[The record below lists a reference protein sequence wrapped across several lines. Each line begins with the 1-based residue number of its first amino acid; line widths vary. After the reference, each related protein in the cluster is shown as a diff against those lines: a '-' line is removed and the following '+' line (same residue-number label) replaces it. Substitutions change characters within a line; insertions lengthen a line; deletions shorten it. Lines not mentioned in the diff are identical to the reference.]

1 MTLLNR
7 QDEFKNLS
15 KKSVY
20 ITFLFFNLQNI
31 NKIKEIVNVYNQY
44 KQFCMQ
50 ITSYLDSKNIAQRKE
65 AEERMGDFATMS
77 EEIMQVYLYQHI
89 VNMVQKYKAKLY
101 EQRRDAYYSARLAAA
116 IAYQLIGD
124 KKVIYKQ
131 FEYTLGE
138 IHLYYSK
145 QKSSSQGQPGEHEI
159 TLEELENYNRLKKMF
174 RDKKMREQD
183 LFVFQKQEVY
193 CPKEVTEQF
202 KKIDAIDPFEFKD
215 GIDTESISYI
225 YLNAFNQFRYEN
237 EVSSTSTTPLIP

>member
-1 MTLLNR
+1 M
-7 QDEFKNLS
+7 
-15 KKSVY
+15 
-20 ITFLFFNLQNI
+20 
-31 NKIKEIVNVYNQY
+31 
-44 KQFCMQ
+44 
-50 ITSYLDSKNIAQRKE
+50 
-65 AEERMGDFATMS
+65 
-77 EEIMQVYLYQHI
+77 
-89 VNMVQKYKAKLY
+89 
-101 EQRRDAYYSARLAAA
+101 
-116 IAYQLIGD
+116 
-124 KKVIYKQ
+124 IYKQ

-237 EVSSTSTTPLIP
+237 EVSSTSTTPPIP